1 MDEILKIIEEEE
13 ADADRDNSKG
23 NAINDVLQTM
33 DETTARVDIEMRDAK
48 IAGDIY
54 YERVGAWL
62 KSENLRGVPV
72 TPMSLFRKLR
82 DKGYSMCVLAK
93 TQKGRIYLL
102 RLMINRFGNCER
114 ELHSRI
120 VVIVF
125 FCGTESG
132 LDVPGLVVNFFFG
145 DRDVTGEEQSAFDTL
160 I

>member
-1 MDEILKIIEEEE
+1 MEEILKIIEEEE
-13 ADADRDNSKG
+13 ADEARDNSSG
-23 NAINDVLQTM
+23 NAIGDVLQTM
-33 DETTARVDIEMRDAK
+33 DETTARMDIGMRDAK

-54 YERVGAWL
+54 YERMEAWL
-62 KSENLRGVPV
+62 KSEINKAVPI
-72 TPMSLFRKLR
+72 TPMSLFRKLH

-120 VVIVF
+120 VTVVF
-125 FCGTESG
+125 FSETEAG
-132 LDVPGLVVNFFFG
+132 LEVPGLVVNFFFG
-145 DRDVTGEEQSAFDTL
+145 DCDVTGEEQSAFDTL